1 VRDTDQPTTPT
12 ARLKR
17 ELLVALVA
25 GGALVVVGC
34 LLPFSKLAIPGPFK
48 FEASNNYVTGYETDS
63 GKVLLGMGVVLM
75 ACAFALWLER
85 PAIMRLATALA
96 AAIALGAVMVA
107 VDAGTGP
114 SPPPIEGFQGF
125 AANRSA
131 VGYYVALVG
140 AFLALASTAVVALD
154 VLRER

>member
-1 VRDTDQPTTPT
+1 MDQRPSEIP
-12 ARLKR
+12 RPKR
-17 ELLVALVA
+17 ELLVVLIA

-34 LLPFSKLAIPGPFK
+34 LLPFSKLAIPGPLK
-48 FEASNNYVTGYETDS
+48 FETSNNYVAGFESDS
-63 GKVLLGMGVVLM
+63 GKVLLGMGVVLI
-75 ACAFALWLER
+75 ACAYALWLER
-85 PAIMRLATALA
+85 PAIMKLAAALA
-96 AAIALGAVMVA
+96 AVVALGAVAVA

-125 AANRSA
+125 AAYRPA

-140 AFLALASTAVVALD
+140 AFLALASAAVVALE